1 MGCGF
6 RDIFDPYSERI
17 IREYVKKLNEDIR
30 EQDTGEESEHKDA
43 AEKPWMRN
51 NPLEGGLYSCIIN
64 GRPVSLQEIFFGS
77 KSMETRQNII
87 VIAGEKHI
95 GKKYFAKELLKVCQE
110 SVQKDRHH
118 LFWSGTKAAWRIPVV
133 LKYEEAWGKVVAF
146 GIDYGS
152 HQGKMC

>member
-87 VIAGEKHI
+87 VIAGESILEKSI
-95 GKKYFAKELLKVCQE
+95 LQRNC
-110 SVQKDRHH
+110 
-118 LFWSGTKAAWRIPVV
+118 
-133 LKYEEAWGKVVAF
+133 
-146 GIDYGS
+146 
-152 HQGKMC
+152 